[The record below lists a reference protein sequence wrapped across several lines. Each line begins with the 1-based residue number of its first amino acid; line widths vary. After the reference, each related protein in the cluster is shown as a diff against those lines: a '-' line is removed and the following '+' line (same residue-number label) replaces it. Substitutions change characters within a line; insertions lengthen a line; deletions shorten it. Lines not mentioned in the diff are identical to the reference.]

1 MKFLRKFYI
10 LILDNFIWLLV
21 ILLLLI
27 GAFTIPK
34 FFSLTNFINMAYHSS
49 ALAMMILGMSFCAI
63 SGHSDLSIEST
74 FAFAPAIGILLM
86 DQWIPGFPPSL
97 ALIITVI
104 VGGLVGLVNGLI
116 VVKLKINSFLVTLA
130 MLIILRG
137 LVLYLLPQGIYNI
150 PKTYLFLG
158 EAKIF
163 DRIPVAIFIFLG
175 IFILAH
181 LIINNTFFGKNIV
194 ATGSNPFAAYI
205 SGININRIY
214 IYVFIISGMAAAFG
228 GILLVGRLG
237 SILNEMGDGDILMV
251 FAGTVLGGISLQGGV
266 GKIINA
272 LGGALLL
279 IIISTILNLSGVSPF
294 LIKTIQGLLLLGAM
308 ILGNVREYLYKITV
322 QKIIN
327 Y

>member
-1 MKFLRKFYI
+1 MKFIRRFYI
-10 LILDNFIWLLV
+10 SVLDNFIWLLV
-21 ILLLLI
+21 VLLLLI
-27 GAFTIPK
+27 GSLAIPK
-34 FFSLTNFINMAYHSS
+34 FFSLTNFINMLYHSAS
-49 ALAMMILGMSFCAI
+49 LAMMVLGMSFCALA
-63 SGHSDLSIEST
+63 GHSDLSIEST

-86 DQWIPGFPPSL
+86 DQWIPGFPPFL
-97 ALIITVI
+97 ALIVTLI
-104 VGGLVGLVNGLI
+104 VGGLVGLTNGLI

-150 PKTYLFLG
+150 SKTYLFLG
-158 EAKIF
+158 EAKLF
-163 DRIPVAIFIFLG
+163 NKVPVAIFVFLI
-175 IFILAH
+175 IFIVAH
-181 LIINNTFFGKNIV
+181 IIISNTFFGKNIV

-205 SGININRIY
+205 SGIDINKIY
-214 IYVFIISGMAAAFG
+214 IYVFVISGIAAAFG

-251 FAGTVLGGISLQGGV
+251 FAGTVLGGISLQGGE

-279 IIISTILNLSGVSPF
+279 TIISTILNLSGVSPF

-308 ILGNVREYLYKITV
+308 ILGNVKDYLYKITV

-327 Y
+327 D